1 MAAFLVPRTTAEL
14 PPHLAS
20 IVSRLW
26 EVECLE
32 VVHEEI

>member
-1 MAAFLVPRTTAEL
+1 MAAFLVPSTMQLL
-14 PPHLAS
+14 PPTTAS

-32 VVHEEI
+32 AVDEDL